1 MKKLSKMFTIAE
13 IGQAHEG
20 SLGIAHSYIDAL
32 AGTGVNA
39 IKWQM
44 HIADAESSAEEP
56 FRIKFSYEDD
66 HRIDYWRRMEF
77 TLDQWRGIKEHC
89 EEKGMEFICSPFS
102 NAAVDALEEL
112 GVSKYKIGS
121 GEVNNFLLLEK
132 ICKTGKTVLLSSGMS
147 SYQELTESIDFVKSF
162 GNELI
167 LFQCTTAYPT
177 AASEWG
183 LNVISELK
191 NRYNLPTGFSD
202 HSGGITACIA
212 AAAMGAEYFEF
223 HAVFDKRLFGPDAK
237 ASLTIEEIKSLC
249 DALEDVS
256 QSLSS
261 PVDKADNSKFKQ
273 LKGIFEKS
281 LALNKGLKAGDTI
294 SFSDLEGK
302 KPKGMGINA
311 SQFRDVIGKKLTCDL
326 SEWSFIKD
334 EDITDE

>member
-1 MKKLSKMFTIAE
+1 MYIIAE

-32 AGTGVNA
+32 AETSVDA

-44 HIADAESSAEEP
+44 HIADAESSKEEP
-56 FRIKFSYEDD
+56 FRVKFSYEDD
-66 HRIDYWRRMEF
+66 QRIDYWRRMEF

-102 NAAVDALEEL
+102 NAAVDALEQL

-147 SYQELTESIDFVKSF
+147 SYDELLDSVEIVKSH

-177 AASEWG
+177 EAKDWG
-183 LNVISELK
+183 LNVIGELK
-191 NRYNLPTGFSD
+191 EKFDLPIGFSD

-212 AAAMGAEYFEF
+212 AAALGASYFEF
-223 HAVFDKRLFGPDAK
+223 HVVFDKRMFGPDAK
-237 ASLTIEEIKSLC
+237 ASLTIDETKELCKALHQVETALNNPIEKS
-249 DALEDVS
+249 
-256 QSLSS
+256 
-261 PVDKADNSKFKQ
+261 DNSRFKE

-281 LALNKGLKAGDTI
+281 LAVNRDMKAGEVI
-294 SFSDLEGK
+294 SLDVLEGK
-302 KPKGMGINA
+302 KPKGFGVDA
-311 SQFRDVIGKKLTCDL
+311 SKFRSIVGKKLSKDL
-326 SEWSFIKD
+326 KVWSFLKE
-334 EDITDE
+334 EDISNG